1 MATVLDIP
9 DDLIKDIQ
17 GQIDDYVLG
26 IKPGGRKWMNHHTLY
41 AHSSEGGM
49 GMINLKNFIPAL
61 KTSWVRQY
69 VIDKL
74 DDHWADL
81 VDSYLGITRENRDTI
96 LDYGPEKFNRIIKA
110 NLPGI
115 SSIFSGYKKVKNLFP
130 TEPETMDNAWIMQNA
145 FYNLN
150 FHRKNPDNKSTIHLT
165 PGFYGIPERYHTLKV
180 IDFFPGGIFISK
192 ENLEEK
198 IEKRMV
204 ALSYTNLKSHI
215 KSKIGHQKKYQAIP
229 LKCVQ
234 KKGTHP
240 TIKSLMVS
248 IKKGSGVYR
257 KILNRGEKNTDINN
271 PTAWRKKTKG

>member
-1 MATVLDIP
+1 
-9 DDLIKDIQ
+9 
-17 GQIDDYVLG
+17 
-26 IKPGGRKWMNHHTLY
+26 MNHHTLY
-41 AHSSEGGM
+41 SHSSEGGM

-61 KTSWVRQY
+61 KTSWVRRY

-81 VDSYLGITRENRDTI
+81 VDSHLGITREDRDTI

-130 TEPETMDNAWIMQNA
+130 TEPETMDNSWIMQNI
-145 FYNLN
+145 FYNMN
-150 FHRKNPDNKSTIHLT
+150 FNRKNPDNKSTVHLT
-165 PGFYGIPERYHTLKV
+165 PGFYGIPERYHTLNV
-180 IDFFPGGIFISK
+180 TELYPRGIFISK

-198 IEKRMV
+198 IETRMV
-204 ALSYTNLKSHI
+204 ALSYNNLKTHI

-234 KKGTHP
+234 RKGTHP
-240 TIKSLMVS
+240 TIKSLMLN
-248 IKKGSGVYR
+248 IKKGSGIYR
-257 KILNRGEKNTDINN
+257 KILTRGDKPPDINN
-271 PTAWRKKTKG
+271 PTAWREKN